1 MKRVRILDEVDGIA
15 VIDHER
21 NLRPGGDVLD
31 WYRLANGCQCLFC
44 NGYFVD
50 VVTER
55 PAYFT
60 P

>member
-1 MKRVRILDEVDGIA
+1 MKRIKVLDEVDDVE
-15 VIDHER
+15 VIEHER

-44 NGYFVD
+44 NGYFVG
-50 VVTER
+50 VVT
-55 PAYFT
+55 AHLNYFT